1 VTRVKAMKTVAIVLA
16 VLGVAVGGPPDALAL
31 DRASFRL
38 SWLISATAA
47 PFYLGLD
54 KGFYKAEGIDLTI
67 EEGKG
72 AALSAKLVAQKQDTF
87 GMADAGVVINSIE
100 QGMPIKMFWCHY
112 QQNPSSVLFLKQQ
125 GIREPKDLIGKK
137 IAGSATASHTLLL
150 KSFLKLTAVDP
161 AKVDVF
167 YTNPPFIPL
176 LLTKKVDAMAGYY
189 FLEAPT
195 IEERSGQEVGAL
207 KFADFGLSTLS
218 NGLIVHHDTLKS
230 NPDLVQRFVR
240 ATTQAWAYSQ
250 QHPGEAI
257 DSMLSRVPKAM
268 NRNTELKI
276 LRGLFEILHSKN
288 TVGKPLGWMAPQ
300 DWQQTVDVLHDAGEI
315 KVKSQIDK
323 YYTNDHIVAK

>member
-1 VTRVKAMKTVAIVLA
+1 MRTSRAGTVVILVFGMVVVL
-16 VLGVAVGGPPDALAL
+16 LGGPPSAVAL
-31 DRASFRL
+31 DKASFRL

-87 GMADAGVVINSIE
+87 GMADAGVLINSIE
-100 QGMPIKMFWCHY
+100 QGMPVKMFWCHY

-125 GIREPKDLIGKK
+125 GIKKPSDLVGKK

-150 KSFLKLTAVDP
+150 KAFLKLTGVDP
-161 AKVDVF
+161 AKVEVF

-176 LLTKKVDAMAGYY
+176 VLSKKVDAMAGYH

-195 IEERSGQEVGAL
+195 LEERSGQEIGVI
-207 KFADFGLSTLS
+207 KFSDFGLSTLS
-218 NGLIVHHDTLKS
+218 NGLIVHNDTLKS
-230 NPDLVQRFVR
+230 NPDLIRRFVR
-240 ATTQAWAYSQ
+240 ATTQAWLYAEK
-250 QHPGEAI
+250 HPEEAI

-276 LRGLFEILHSKN
+276 LRGLMEILHSKN

-300 DWQQTVDVLHDAGEI
+300 DWQQTVDVLFDAGEI

-323 YYTNDHIVAK
+323 YYTNEHIGAN

>member
-1 VTRVKAMKTVAIVLA
+1 MRPASTCSKSSSSSRCRTAVARSCGRRTWRRPPCACPHSVAEESAHGNPRRKCPVMTATAMRMMAGV
-16 VLGVAVGGPPDALAL
+16 VAVVGIALAGPL
-31 DRASFRL
+31 DAVALDKASFRL

-125 GIREPKDLIGKK
+125 GIREPKDLVGKK

-161 AKVDVF
+161 AKVEVF
-167 YTNPPFIPL
+167 
-176 LLTKKVDAMAGYY
+176 
-189 FLEAPT
+189 
-195 IEERSGQEVGAL
+195 
-207 KFADFGLSTLS
+207 
-218 NGLIVHHDTLKS
+218 
-230 NPDLVQRFVR
+230 
-240 ATTQAWAYSQ
+240 
-250 QHPGEAI
+250 
-257 DSMLSRVPKAM
+257 
-268 NRNTELKI
+268 
-276 LRGLFEILHSKN
+276 
-288 TVGKPLGWMAPQ
+288 
-300 DWQQTVDVLHDAGEI
+300 
-315 KVKSQIDK
+315 
-323 YYTNDHIVAK
+323 